1 MDTTAAALTD
11 AANSGFSPAD
21 TFLTNSNDTINL
33 VSIDLAKAK
42 SGGIYKTINIM
53 DNSSADNDT
62 LKMII
67 NGTAGGSANSD
78 LSTIKTTGIETLE
91 ITNGGAD
98 LTTSGGLYFGN
109 NFKGVTTINL
119 KGFGF
124 DGSGI
129 NVDNLGAI
137 TLNGTEQ
144 ADTLYIAS
152 AVAKGAVFNGNG
164 GTNTISLA
172 SGKTYD
178 LTNATVKVFEKIAFN
193 GDDAGNIVTVAANA
207 DLKEIDVGSSANAKA
222 TVKGDFNLQKASAD
236 EVTKAGDFY
245 ITSNASG
252 SGEELVYFDAAAGE
266 AITIKFVGAS
276 GDNTIKVVN
285 GDVVFTALT

>member
-1 MDTTAAALTD
+1 MTD
-11 AANSGFSPAD
+11 GVNSGFSPAD

-67 NGTAGGSANSD
+67 NGTAGGSASSD

-91 ITNGGAD
+91 ITNSNAD
-98 LTTSGGLYFGN
+98 LNTTAALTLKT
-109 NFKGVTTINL
+109 NFKGLQTINL
-119 KGFGF
+119 KGSGF

-152 AVAKGAVFNGNG
+152 AVVKGAVFNGNG
-164 GTNTISLA
+164 GTDTISLA

-178 LTNATVKVFEKIAFN
+178 LTNATVKGFENIKFN
-193 GDDAGNIVTVAANA
+193 GSSASNVVIVAANA
-207 DLKEIDVGSSANAKA
+207 DLKEIDVGDSTGAKA
-222 TVKGDFNLQKASAD
+222 IVKGDFNLQKDSAD

-285 GDVVFTALT
+285 GDVVFTAV

>member
-1 MDTTAAALTD
+1 MTD
-11 AANSGFSPAD
+11 GVNSGFSPTD
-21 TFLTNSNDTINL
+21 KFLTNSSDTVNL

-67 NGTAGGSANSD
+67 NGIAGGSGSSNID
-78 LSTIKTTGIETLE
+78 LSTIKTTGIDTLE
-91 ITNGGAD
+91 ITNSNAD
-98 LTTSGGLYFGN
+98 LNTTAALTLKT
-109 NFKGVTTINL
+109 NFKGLQTINL
-119 KGFGF
+119 KGSGF

-152 AVAKGAVFNGNG
+152 AVVKGAVFNGNG
-164 GTNTISLA
+164 GTDTISLA

-207 DLKEIDVGSSANAKA
+207 DLKEIDVGSTANFKV
-222 TVKGDFNLQKASAD
+222 TVKGDFNLQKDSAD
-236 EVTKAGDFY
+236 EVTKAGDFH
-245 ITSNASG
+245 ITQTNSG
-252 SGEELVYFDAAAGE
+252 PDELVYFDAAAGE
-266 AITIKFVGAS
+266 AITIKFVGDDS
-276 GDNTIKVVN
+276 NNNTIAVVE
-285 GDVVFTALT
+285 GDVVFTAA